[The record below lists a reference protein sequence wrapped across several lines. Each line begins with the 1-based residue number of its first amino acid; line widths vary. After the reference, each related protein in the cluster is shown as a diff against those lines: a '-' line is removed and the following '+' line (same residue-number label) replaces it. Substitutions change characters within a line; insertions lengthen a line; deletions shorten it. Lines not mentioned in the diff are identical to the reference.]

1 MMKWVTQL
9 VLIKQIQQ
17 MSMKRK
23 VPYIQYLSEDMQER
37 ENYWGIINGDFYAT
51 GQQMTIYSA
60 FVEYLKII

>member
-23 VPYIQYLSEDMQER
+23 VPYIQYLSEDM
-37 ENYWGIINGDFYAT
+37 
-51 GQQMTIYSA
+51 
-60 FVEYLKII
+60 